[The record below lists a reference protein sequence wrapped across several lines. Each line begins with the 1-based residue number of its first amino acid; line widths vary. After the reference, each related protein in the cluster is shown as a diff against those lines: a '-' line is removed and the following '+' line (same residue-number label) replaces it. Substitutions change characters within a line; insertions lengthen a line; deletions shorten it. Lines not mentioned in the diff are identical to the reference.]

1 MLHLIYLNITHI
13 YILYILFYT
22 VSYGKYLTSC
32 IMQNKKNLVFTDS
45 ERKKGYTEKRKGGK
59 RDRLKD
65 WGRKRENDTEIEI
78 FFNLRKENTLTFAM
92 TR

>member
-1 MLHLIYLNITHI
+1 M
-13 YILYILFYT
+13 
-22 VSYGKYLTSC
+22 
-32 IMQNKKNLVFTDS
+32 FTDS

-59 RDRLKD
+59 RDRLKE

-78 FFNLRKENTLTFAM
+78 FFNLRKEDTLTFAM